1 MAETLF
7 HSPYIP
13 PGTFRERVRAIWHVR
28 VILQFDWSKFA
39 VNENLTGNAC
49 LETVHVQT
57 DASDERD
64 YVSVIF
70 HRNDGVGSGNQEW
83 RIPNLLNI
91 YMDPGGYVG
100 GEERSRGTRVR

>member
-39 VNENLTGNAC
+39 VNENLIGNAC

-83 RIPNLLNI
+83 RIPNL
-91 YMDPGGYVG
+91 
-100 GEERSRGTRVR
+100 